1 MVKPQC
7 SVCLC
12 DISCADR
19 YTTKCGHIFHRSCM
33 EEWLQH
39 KKECPMCR
47 SSVGKR
53 KRGKRRR
60 LRRRREAMSRE
71 AMLAEI
77 ERLRAEGF
85 RH

>member
-1 MVKPQC
+1 
-7 SVCLC
+7 
-12 DISCADR
+12 
-19 YTTKCGHIFHRSCM
+19 M
-33 EEWLQH
+33 EEWLKH

-53 KRGKRRR
+53 KRGKRR
-60 LRRRREAMSRE
+60 RRRREAMSRE

-85 RH
+85 RHH